1 MAEPDSGSN
10 SAAVLRSYIERV
22 ERLEEEKRALVA
34 DIAEIYK
41 EAKGNGF
48 EPKIMRI
55 IVRDRRMKAADRAE
69 RDALL
74 DTYRAALGDYVSTP
88 LGDAAM
94 RAASDA

>member
-1 MAEPDSGSN
+1 MTIGGNSGE
-10 SAAVLRSYIERV
+10 VLRSYIERI
-22 ERLEEEKRALVA
+22 ERLEEEKKALAV
-34 DIAEIYK
+34 DIRELYA

-88 LGDAAM
+88 LGAATM
-94 RAASDA
+94 RAASDG